1 MVVRDLDLER
11 IPGVPPEA
19 DAPLVVD
26 SDAVLPGAVSD
37 EPLEAVAGWHAQVR
51 EVHGRVQLAQ
61 LAERH
66 PLDARRETPCRL
78 SLEEPSGFPV
88 PKAPNH
94 VIIVTRRVIIRKR
107 LWRGLTDSRISCTAR
122 TRTVQPHQPGSAF
135 PGEPAARAQWQ
146 LHALVR
152 PHR

>member
-1 MVVRDLDLER
+1 MYRRQTLASHVPLLVVVRDLDLEG

-26 SDAVLPGAVSD
+26 PDAELPGAVSD
-37 EPLEAVAGWHAQVR
+37 EPLEAVARWHAKVR

-61 LAERH
+61 LAERN
-66 PLDARRETPCRL
+66 PLDVWRETACRL

-94 VIIVTRRVIIRKR
+94 VAIVTRRVIIRKR
-107 LWRGLTDSRISCTAR
+107 RWRGLTDCA
-122 TRTVQPHQPGSAF
+122 
-135 PGEPAARAQWQ
+135 
-146 LHALVR
+146 
-152 PHR
+152 